1 MNFFFIYDTT
11 TCKSDEDESKDAVVL
26 YFPLQGGSDP
36 HMLCC
41 QLAGVARFLKNSF
54 SSPAV
59 VGLEYGKFAFHWS
72 GKYLLGLGADND
84 VHTGVLKDQL
94 LFLCGIFCFYHG
106 NMDNVRKE
114 CIKSKTDF
122 RQKLEFCWSRYIS
135 LSQCFGSAL
144 QLSLKACPMKSGKKG
159 SSVVTTANRLLH
171 SCQMSSG
178 VTAGVVFYNSRVL
191 STQFPPHLTN
201 YLSLLSNSNASA
213 PVDSAHH
220 IPKNLPPDVEL
231 KNIYLSSKCA
241 SSIHKL
247 NHTSV
252 GTTVRLKA
260 RNRSGSDGDVDSGEG
275 SERPLS
281 KFGSGKK
288 KVYYHAL
295 KNLSPDVE
303 RKNIYLSSKC
313 ASSIHKLSHT
323 SVGTTVRLKARNRSG
338 SDEDVDSGEGSERA
352 LTQSHK
358 SRKRSHHDFD
368 FLSSRLGP
376 LEKRL
381 LASRN
386 RYLLSVADVYRQED
400 TSRETLSPRKDSVP
414 EAQSVPHRAHL
425 HSRRPSLS
433 TDDCFLFSFH
443 SRPLSLSSLKRWNS
457 DLHLCG
463 SEESH
468 STPRN
473 RSRSERSSKNDL
485 PKLQVLRCRSA
496 STNKKFSSK
505 RHSTSKKERS
515 KSFHINEKCLNIEE
529 NDLQKHVLYV
539 QRYGGGTL
547 VLLIDKAYDKET
559 INHLWNCGFTFLRQL
574 EFNSEKQELEN
585 FIVSEPSIDPSF
597 YILLYNHRQRIIKE
611 YPHFPSLLLTEK
623 QSRET
628 IQKIQEDFKT
638 DAQFHTMCLL
648 SSTYSVFSSHKDQ
661 NLSFYL
667 QPEACSRK
675 LEPLLHLE
683 PRAKRRLHKYFK
695 VTLVFTCHKDQNLS
709 FYLQPGASSPKLEPL
724 LHLEPKGQAQAPQ
737 VFQSHAVTQGMT

>member
-275 SERPLS
+275 SERP
-281 KFGSGKK
+281 
-288 KVYYHAL
+288 
-295 KNLSPDVE
+295 
-303 RKNIYLSSKC
+303 
-313 ASSIHKLSHT
+313 
-323 SVGTTVRLKARNRSG
+323 
-338 SDEDVDSGEGSERA
+338 